1 MCGIIGYSGGRSA
14 TRVVLE
20 SLERLEYRG
29 YDSAGL
35 AVLEQATPDT
45 ITIVKSDGK
54 VQELV
59 SALDLQGM
67 PTGHTAI
74 GHTRWATHGKPSVE
88 NAHPHCDCTGTISVI
103 HNGIIE
109 NFRDLRI
116 ELAAKGHTFVSD
128 TDSEVL
134 THLIEDAYHGKTTLA
149 EAVRKAL
156 LRVEGA
162 YAIVVV
168 SAREPNTLVGARLNA
183 PLVLG
188 KGENEVIIS
197 SDITALLPYTN
208 SVVILG
214 DEELVEVH
222 GADYTVRSVATNA
235 PVTPEVVEVTWD
247 TEQVQRGGY
256 PHFMLKEI
264 FEQPDALRN
273 ALRDRVQ
280 HDGTIVLQDMPA
292 RLTDPGQPVSE
303 VVIVA
308 CGSALYAGMMAR
320 YALEQHTDI
329 PVRVEVAS
337 EFRYY
342 HGKVGP
348 DTVVLAVSQSGETA
362 DTLAALHEAHRC
374 GATVVAITN
383 VVGSAIARAADGV
396 IMMQAGPEIG
406 VAATK
411 TFITQEACGL
421 LFGLWLARERG
432 ELAPERARKW
442 GRELLAVPDAI
453 EKALGVEPQVIMLAK
468 ELSHVQSALYIARG
482 MDVLLALEG
491 ALKLKEVSYIHA
503 EAYPAGELKHGPI
516 ALLSADVPIIAIAAQ
531 EATFSK
537 MVSNIQEV
545 VARDAP
551 VIALLPDGMESIP
564 GVPDSSIIRFPA
576 VNPYLAPLVAVVP
589 LQLLAYH
596 LAVERGCNVDQP
608 RNLAKSVTVE

>member
-1 MCGIIGYSGGRSA
+1 MCGIIGYSGSRSA

-35 AVLEQATPDT
+35 AVLEQDSPETL
-45 ITIVKSDGK
+45 TIVKSHGK
-54 VQELV
+54 VQELTA
-59 SALDLQGM
+59 ALDLRGM

-74 GHTRWATHGKPSVE
+74 GHTRWATHGRPSVE
-88 NAHPHCDCTGTISVI
+88 NAHPHQDCTGTISVI

-134 THLIEDAYHGKTTLA
+134 THLIEDAYTGHATLA
-149 EAVRKAL
+149 DAVRKAL

-168 SAREPNTLVGARLNA
+168 SAREPDTLVGARLNA

-188 KGENEVIIS
+188 RGEDEVIIS
-197 SDITALLPYTN
+197 SDITALLPYTT

-214 DEELVEVH
+214 DGELVEVH
-222 GADYTVRSVATNA
+222 GADYVVRTIATNSPA
-235 PVTPEVVEVTWD
+235 TPEMVEVTWD
-247 TEQVQRGGY
+247 AEQVQRGGY

-264 FEQPDALRN
+264 FEQPEALRN
-273 ALRDRVQ
+273 ALRERVQ

-292 RLTDPGQPVSE
+292 RLMDLEHPISE
-303 VVIVA
+303 VIIVA

-320 YALEQHTDI
+320 YALEQHTRI
-329 PVRVEVAS
+329 PVRIEVAS

-342 HGKVGP
+342 HGPVGP

-362 DTLAALHEAHRC
+362 DTLAAVLEAHRC
-374 GATVVAITN
+374 SATVVAITN
-383 VVGSAIARAADGV
+383 VVGSAIARAADGA

-432 ELAPERARKW
+432 EIAPETAQEW
-442 GRELLAVPDAI
+442 GRKLLAVPDAI
-453 EKALGVEPQVIMLAK
+453 EKVLDVEPQIVMLAK
-468 ELSHVQSALYIARG
+468 ELAHVQSALYIARG

-531 EATFSK
+531 KATYAK

-551 VIALLPDGMESIP
+551 VIAVIPEDMEDVP
-564 GVPDSSIIRFPA
+564 GVSDTSIIRFPA
-576 VNPYLAPLVAVVP
+576 VDAFLAPLVAVVP

>member
-14 TRVVLE
+14 TKVVIE

-35 AVLEQATPDT
+35 AVLEKATPDT

-59 SALDLQGM
+59 TALNLRGM

-88 NAHPHCDCTGTISVI
+88 NAHPHRDCTGTISVI

-116 ELAAKGHTFVSD
+116 ELSAKGHTFVSD

-134 THLIEDAYHGKTTLA
+134 THLIEDAYPEGTTLA
-149 EAVRKAL
+149 QAVRQAL

-168 SAREPNTLVGARLNA
+168 STREPNTLVGARLNA
-183 PLVLG
+183 PLVIG

-197 SDITALLPYTN
+197 SDITALLPYTTTI
-208 SVVILG
+208 VILG

-222 GADYTVRSVATNA
+222 GADYEVRSIVTNS
-235 PVTPEVVEVTWD
+235 PVTPETVEVAWD
-247 TEQVQRGGY
+247 TEQVQRGGF

-264 FEQPDALRN
+264 FDQPEAVRN
-273 ALRDRVQ
+273 ALRERV
-280 HDGTIVLQDMPA
+280 HPDGTISLQDMPE
-292 RLTDPGQPVSE
+292 RLSDPKQPISE
-303 VVIVA
+303 VMIVA
-308 CGSALYAGMMAR
+308 CGSALYAGMMAK
-320 YALEQHTDI
+320 YALEKYIDI
-329 PVRVEVAS
+329 PVRIDVAS

-342 HGKVGP
+342 HGKIGP

-362 DTLAALHEAHRC
+362 DTLAAVHEAHRC
-374 GATVVAITN
+374 GATVIAITN
-383 VVGSAIARAADGV
+383 VVGSALARAADGA

-411 TFITQEACGL
+411 TFVTQEVCGL
-421 LFGLWLARERG
+421 LFGLWLARKRG
-432 ELAPERARKW
+432 ALPLEDVKKW

-453 EKALGVEPQVIMLAK
+453 EQVLSVEPQIVVLAK
-468 ELSHVQSALYIARG
+468 ELAHVQSALYIARG

-516 ALLSADVPIIAIAAQ
+516 ALLSSDVPIIAIAAQ
-531 EATFSK
+531 KTTYTK

-551 VIALLPDGMESIP
+551 VIVVLPRGMESVP
-564 GVPDSSIIRFPA
+564 GVPESSIIRFPE
-576 VNPYLAPLVAVVP
+576 VDPFLAPLVAVVP